1 MARELWDDEEAL
13 SGRTVIAP
21 LTDDE
26 DEHYTDEPDEIQ
38 QLGMSGGVEAS
49 PTTLPMPVWLAESSK
64 SFHWKWVPLP
74 FRQAARS
81 TVKWLKGP
89 DPPRVLLLNP
99 LFPNIQS
106 IPIKLVDRFF
116 PKRKYK
122 ICLLLAVYFI
132 WFLPWALVQ
141 RNSASGGHIEG
152 YGKPVPI
159 SCGASYWAPGNEC
172 GLNGYECRPFNRST
186 YAFRCPAFCSSL
198 LVLEP
203 YVVGN
208 VTVNYQ
214 PLIVGGPMPGAPVY
228 DYENAIYRADS
239 KVCQAAIHAGVIS
252 DSTGGCGVVE
262 LTGAG
267 HSYFASKAHGISS
280 IGFPSTFPKSFRFL
294 RLLDSQSDCPGDL
307 RWPLFAITAAA
318 IVLVSLFTT
327 SPAVFFFTTF
337 FMLILHVGL
346 VSDPP
351 DLHKVADLFSLLC
364 SRLLPASFI
373 AYVLYI
379 YCARPLLQPLASPPV
394 YQFSK
399 TILYLGPA
407 FIGALNNYTFALW
420 IPIQR
425 LTPHDIKSQP
435 GAPIALAIVITIIIS
450 IVLGQAWHIRQGGL
464 FFHYLKIY
472 LCIGGGLIF
481 LLVLPQFRLRI
492 HHYILG
498 MLLMPGTAFP
508 TRPSII
514 YQGLLLGLF
523 VNGVARWGFAS
534 IIETPSALGELPGPG
549 GSHGWWGATS
559 PNVTNSSVHIS
570 LPSGD
575 NVNRGNG
582 NITFRLWEPE
592 RMETLGVDGISVLVN
607 DVERWRGFLDE
618 DVNGVFVWHRQGH
631 RGLDMSRPARLVVER
646 AGVDG
651 QEYEDDDTSLISV
664 QDQDEDPAEDLFFRF
679 AFLKGS
685 KVGLYGGS
693 GIWNKDG
700 SWINPPP
707 PRT

>member
-26 DEHYTDEPDEIQ
+26 DDPYTDEPDGIQ
-38 QLGMSGGVEAS
+38 QLGMSGGIEPS
-49 PTTLPMPVWLAESSK
+49 STTLPVPIWLSESSK
-64 SFHWKWVPLP
+64 SFHWRWVPLP
-74 FRQAARS
+74 LRKTARS

-99 LFPNIQS
+99 LFPSIQS
-106 IPIKLVDRFF
+106 APIKLVDRFF

-122 ICLLLAVYFI
+122 IGLLLAVYFT
-132 WFLPWALVQ
+132 WFLPWALVL
-141 RNSASGGHIEG
+141 RNSASGGNIEG
-152 YGKPVPI
+152 YGKPAPI
-159 SCGASYWAPGNEC
+159 SCGASYWSPGNEC
-172 GLNGYECRPFNRST
+172 GLNGSH
-186 YAFRCPAFCSSL
+186 
-198 LVLEP
+198 LVLDP

-208 VTVNYQ
+208 ETVNYQ
-214 PLIVGGPMPGAPVY
+214 ALIIGGPAPGASREDY
-228 DYENAIYRADS
+228 DDAVYRADS
-239 KVCQAAIHAGVIS
+239 YVCQAAIHAGVIS

-267 HSYFASKAHGISS
+267 HSYFASTAHKLASV
-280 IGFPSTFPKSFRFL
+280 GFPSTFPKSFRFL
-294 RLLDSQSDCPGDL
+294 RLPGSQLDCPGDL
-307 RWPLFAITAAA
+307 RWPLFAITASA

-351 DLHKVADLFSLLC
+351 ELHRVSDLLSVLC

-379 YCARPLLQPLASPPV
+379 YCARPLLQPLASPPI

-425 LTPHDIKSQP
+425 LTPHDIKAQP
-435 GAPIALAIVITIIIS
+435 GAPIALAIMITIILS
-450 IVLGQAWHIRQGGL
+450 IVLGQAWHIRQGGQ

-472 LCIGGGLIF
+472 LCICGGLVF
-481 LLVLPQFRLRI
+481 LLILPQFRLRI
-492 HHYILG
+492 HHYILA

-508 TRPSII
+508 IRPSII

-549 GSHGWWGATS
+549 GSNGWWGATS
-559 PNVTNSSVHIS
+559 PNITNSSVQIS
-570 LPSGD
+570 LPTGD
-575 NVNRGNG
+575 HVDRGNG
-582 NITFRLWEPE
+582 NITFNLWEPE
-592 RMETLGVDGISVLVN
+592 RMEKLDVDGISVLVN
-607 DVERWRGFLDE
+607 DVERWRGFVDE
-618 DVNGVFVWHRQGH
+618 DVKGEFVWHRQGH
-631 RGLDMSRPARLVVER
+631 QGLDMSRPKRTVEGS
-646 AGVDG
+646 GVDVD
-651 QEYEDDDTSLISV
+651 YENSDDRDDPAVSM
-664 QDQDEDPAEDLFFRF
+664 QHRDEDPAEDLFFRF

-685 KVGLYGGS
+685 KVGLYGGV
-693 GIWNKDG
+693 GVWNRDG

>member
-1 MARELWDDEEAL
+1 MARESWDDEEAL

-26 DEHYTDEPDEIQ
+26 DEHYTDEPDGIQ

-141 RNSASGGHIEG
+141 RNSASGGYIEG
-152 YGKPVPI
+152 FGKPVPI

-214 PLIVGGPMPGAPVY
+214 PLIVGGPMPGTPVY

-267 HSYFASKAHGISS
+267 HSYFASKAHGVSS
-280 IGFPSTFPKSFRFL
+280 VGFPSTFPKSFRFL

-351 DLHKVADLFSLLC
+351 DLHRVADLFSLLC

-450 IVLGQAWHIRQGGL
+450 IVLGQAWHIRKGGL

-481 LLVLPQFRLRI
+481 LLALPQFRLRI

-582 NITFRLWEPE
+582 NITFQLWEPE

-631 RGLDMSRPARLVVER
+631 RGLDMSRPVRMVVER

-685 KVGLYGGS
+685 KVGLYGGA
-693 GIWNKDG
+693 GIWNRDG